1 MYNMEQRETS
11 HLWTI
16 KELGQQV
23 ARSLADDY
31 QEPANRQIRAIP
43 DRRTIRYYTT
53 LGLLDRPARMRGRT
67 ALYGHRHLLQVV
79 AIKRLQAGG
88 LSLARI
94 QEELAGLP
102 DAALARLA
110 RLPGTGAESLAS
122 AREVPPAED
131 TPGRRRQRFWGEVP
145 DAETAPAAPTPP
157 TTPGEPV
164 TSLLAEGTQVARL
177 TALSLAPGATLLLD
191 TERQVGGPEL
201 EAVRTAATALVE
213 QLKHLGLLPESAPR
227 GKGVTP

>member
-1 MYNMEQRETS
+1 MEQRETPP
-11 HLWTI
+11 LWTI

-23 ARSLADDY
+23 ARALDGDY
-31 QEPANRQIRAIP
+31 QEPANRQVRAIP

-67 ALYGHRHLLQVV
+67 ALYSNRHLLQVV
-79 AIKRLQAGG
+79 SIKRLQADG

-110 RLPGTGAESLAS
+110 RLPEADPRAA
-122 AREVPPAED
+122 AREQPRAED
-131 TPGRRRQRFWGEVP
+131 SPGRGRERFWGEVP
-145 DAETAPAAPTPP
+145 DAETAPAAPPP
-157 TTPGEPV
+157 PADSGEPM
-164 TSLLAEGTQVARL
+164 TSLLAEGTQAMRL

-191 TERQVGGPEL
+191 TEQQVGGPEL
-201 EAVRTAATALVE
+201 DAVRTAAAALVE
-213 QLKHLGLLPESAPR
+213 QLKHLGLLPEKAPR
-227 GKGVTP
+227 QKE